1 MDLRTLRNSLLR
13 GGTVLEGRVQGKVV
27 AITGASR
34 GIGAAAVRAFVAAGA
49 QVALLARDEGA
60 IAALADEVGGLALP
74 CDVADWGSVE
84 AALSCVVQQFG
95 RLDVLV
101 NNAGRIEPIAALGQ
115 ADPADWGRA
124 IDVNLKGVFHGMR
137 AAIPLLRAQG
147 GGTILNLSS
156 GAASRPREGWSAYSA
171 AKAGA
176 AMLTRSAHL
185 EEAPHGL
192 RIMGL
197 CPGTVATDM
206 QRVIAASGVNP
217 VSQMDWSAHVPPE
230 WVARALV
237 WMCSGDAD
245 DLLGEEVR
253 LRDAAIRQRV
263 GLVA

>member
-1 MDLRTLRNSLLR
+1 M
-13 GGTVLEGRVQGKVV
+13 QGKVV

-34 GIGAAAVRAFVAAGA
+34 GIGAAAVRAFAAAGA
-49 QVALLARDEGA
+49 RVALLSRDLGA
-60 IAALADEVGGLALP
+60 MSVLRDEVGGLALP
-74 CDVADWGSVE
+74 CDVADWRSVE
-84 AALSCVVQQFG
+84 AALARVVDHFG
-95 RLDVLV
+95 RIDVLV
-101 NNAGRIEPIAALGQ
+101 NNAGRIEPIAALGL

-124 IDVNLKGVFHGMR
+124 IDVNLKGVFHGLR
-137 AAIPLLRAQG
+137 AAIPLMRAQG

-176 AMLTRSAHL
+176 AMLTRCAHL

-217 VSQMDWSAHVPPE
+217 VSRLDWSAHIPPE
-230 WVARALV
+230 SVARALL
-237 WMCSGDAD
+237 WMCSSDAD

-253 LRDAAIRQRV
+253 LRDEAIRRKV
-263 GLVA
+263 GLIG

>member
-1 MDLRTLRNSLLR
+1 M
-13 GGTVLEGRVQGKVV
+13 QGKVV

-34 GIGAAAVRAFVAAGA
+34 GIGAAAVQAFAAAGA
-49 QVALLARDEGA
+49 HVALLSRDLRAMSVPGES
-60 IAALADEVGGLALP
+60 VGGLALP
-74 CDVADWGSVE
+74 CDVADWGAVE
-84 AALSCVVQQFG
+84 AALSRVVQHFG

-101 NNAGRIEPIAALGQ
+101 NNAGRIEPSAALGL
-115 ADPADWGRA
+115 ADPAAWGDA
-124 IDVNLKGVFHGMR
+124 IEVNLKGVFHGIR
-137 AAIPLLRAQG
+137 AAIPLMRAQG

-156 GAASRPREGWSAYSA
+156 GAASRPREGWSAYCA

-176 AMLTRSAHL
+176 AMLTRCAHL
-185 EEAPHGL
+185 EEAGHGL

-206 QRVIAASGVNP
+206 QRVIAASGVNT
-217 VSQMDWSAHVPPE
+217 VSQLDWSAHVPPE

-237 WMCSGDAD
+237 WMCSSDAD

-253 LRDAAIRQRV
+253 LRDEAVRRRV